1 MDAWLLG
8 VLGRADLLYA
18 LPLIVAASVVFSAFR
33 FEDPRLIL
41 RSSWQ
46 WALWI
51 VLFMSALFLVL
62 FLCSIGL

>member
-1 MDAWLLG
+1 MDAFFLG
-8 VLGRADLLYA
+8 VLGRADMFYA
-18 LPLIVAASVVFSAFR
+18 VPLIVSASVVFSAFR

-46 WALWI
+46 WAAWI
-51 VLFMSALFLVL
+51 VLFMAALFLVL